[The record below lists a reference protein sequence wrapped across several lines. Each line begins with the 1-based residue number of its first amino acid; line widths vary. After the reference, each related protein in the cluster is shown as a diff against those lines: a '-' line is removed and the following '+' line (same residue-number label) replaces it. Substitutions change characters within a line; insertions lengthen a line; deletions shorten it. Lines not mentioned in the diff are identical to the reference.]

1 MISFLR
7 FDRAWETRLYLVTSY
22 NNKKEEDSE
31 ESKLC
36 VNTLV
41 DNNGRMMMIT
51 GENDIKTIEDAERSL
66 FVDDNR
72 NCQQFLDVQV
82 GSVPL
87 DEIEKAK
94 EERSG
99 SRPTMFDSKIQE
111 KRSGSPHMLK
121 PMSRSGS
128 EESFKQIIE
137 EAARAANK
145 DNQDSP
151 ILKGTFGNRGVFSPG
166 NSKHSTSRDSLRLPS
181 NSSSTNSFLSSD
193 DLKEGIDAGTLFVS
207 NPEQPKQFHPLSNS
221 DLVRETS
228 GDMCFDEGFM
238 LIPGSDSRLSVNTDF
253 SLISPCSSRCSS
265 CSSFIDSNSDSRCNS
280 VTSFGSLSEY
290 GGGISRSSSLS
301 SSWSR
306 TSTPTGR
313 SNSRNTNST
322 PTGRRSTGTYVIYSS
337 SPQNS
342 IGARA
347 ISHSEFNTIKKNGL
361 HEHSAAPCCPGR
373 AMSLNRLSQTVCHR
387 CHPDRLD
394 DKNKNTFGHYGKE
407 KADSGSNY
415 KKDDPRFCHTCF
427 EKYTKTGNHC
437 YCKDFIGHSK
447 CYNNIT
453 RQNHECNCG
462 KLKSSKDVPVCTE
475 DTFISETIRSVLED
489 KDNNEEKKL
498 SSLFEYNCSNE
509 GHPVLRKMHNRYF
522 FQYLYDSLKEV
533 FERRNFV
540 DAIWEKAR
548 EDRILPSYKD
558 GFNDY
563 GFRLEPENFPYM
575 IKIWNKYAWE
585 KGKLNVAFKFVPNSS
600 NCFWENVLK
609 RLNVRTSMCE
619 YRFCNAGNR
628 CRYGVHED
636 SYLKL
641 QHNAERNRRSLRKLK
656 KNLYS
661 YDFLANAASFCRKP
675 LIDVHFIAMINFN
688 LKVNHRSSSPW
699 LLDLRHVSNIDI
711 NDPYNENVNRIE
723 EFVNTYNEL
732 TSQLNL
738 CVDKLKDAFETFN
751 QNKAQAIR
759 TRISPMLD
767 NLITH
772 LEKVKYI
779 QEVDTVFCGNP
790 IKKFPVIV
798 NNSTAIKLNE
808 EERENERERKRKE
821 KEEKAETKEI
831 KDDNLIQTGYRDA
844 VANTNRNS
852 EKSESEKSESE
863 KSESE
868 KSESENSESYDK
880 FNGEGLDE
888 GDIETS
894 FWGFFK

>member
-7 FDRAWETRLYLVTSY
+7 FNRAWETRLYLVTSY
-22 NNKKEEDSE
+22 INKKEEDSE

-36 VNTLV
+36 AKTLADGV
-41 DNNGRMMMIT
+41 GGMMMIG
-51 GENDIKTIEDAERSL
+51 GENDIKTIEDTERSL
-66 FVDDNR
+66 LFDN
-72 NCQQFLDVQV
+72 NIKYQQFLDVQV
-82 GSVPL
+82 GNVPL
-87 DEIEKAK
+87 AEIEKAK
-94 EERSG
+94 EKRSG
-99 SRPTMFDSKIQE
+99 SGPTMFDSKIQE
-111 KRSGSPHMLK
+111 KRPGSPHMYK

-128 EESFKQIIE
+128 EESIQQLID
-137 EAARAANK
+137 AATRSVSK
-145 DNQDSP
+145 DDSP
-151 ILKGTFGNRGVFSPG
+151 QLKSNFGNGGVFTSRS
-166 NSKHSTSRDSLRLPS
+166 SKQSTSRDSLRLPS

-207 NPEQPKQFHPLSNS
+207 NPQQAKQFHSYSNN

-265 CSSFIDSNSDSRCNS
+265 CSSFIDSNSDSRCTS
-280 VTSFGSLSEY
+280 VTSFGSLSES
-290 GGGISRSSSLS
+290 GGGISRSNSLS
-301 SSWSR
+301 SSWSISNSR

-313 SNSRNTNST
+313 SNSRNNNST

-337 SPQNS
+337 SPQNGNS
-342 IGARA
+342 IGSRA
-347 ISHSEFNTIKKNGL
+347 LSHSEFNKIKNGL
-361 HEHSAAPCCPGR
+361 HENSALCPVKS
-373 AMSLNRLSQTVCHR
+373 MSLNRLLQTVCHR
-387 CHPDRLD
+387 CHPDRID
-394 DKNKNTFGHYGKE
+394 NNNKNTFGHYGRE

-415 KKDDPRFCHTCF
+415 QKDDARFCHTCY

-437 YCKDFIGHSK
+437 YCHDFIGHSK
-447 CYNNIT
+447 CYNNIS
-453 RQNHECNCG
+453 RQNHECHCG
-462 KLKSSKDVPVCTE
+462 KLKSSKDVPTCTE
-475 DTFISETIRSVLED
+475 DTFISETIKSVLED
-489 KDNNEEKKL
+489 KDNKEEKKL

-548 EDRILPSYKD
+548 EDRILPWYKD

-585 KGKLNVAFKFVPNSS
+585 KGKLNVAFKFVTNSS

-609 RLNVRTSMCE
+609 RLNVRTSLCE

-661 YDFLANAASFCRKP
+661 YDFLANAASFCKKP

-738 CVDKLKDAFETFN
+738 CVDNLKDAFQTFN
-751 QNKAQAIR
+751 QNKAEAIR
-759 TRISPMLD
+759 KRISPMLD

-821 KEEKAETKEI
+821 KEEKEEEEKIAKAETKEI
-831 KDDNLIQTGYRDA
+831 KDDSQTGYRDA
-844 VANTNRNS
+844 VANTNRN
-852 EKSESEKSESE
+852 SE

-888 GDIETS
+888 GDSETS